1 MTHACV
7 TGLGVHVPTGRI
19 TAAEIARASAL
30 PAAVV
35 RDKLG
40 IHEKPVAAPQ
50 DHPTAMAVRAAH
62 RALEEADVAPQ
73 HIDVVTCITEEY
85 KEYPVWSAGTK
96 LAHELGAT
104 NAYAFDLGQ
113 KCGTAVL
120 AFKLARDLITADPHI
135 DTVLIAGGYRNGDLI
150 DYSDPAVRFMY
161 NLAPGA
167 GAAVIQRDTPGHAI
181 LGSAIRT
188 DGALADDVRVPV
200 GGTKAPSTAYPGADF
215 RLRVPDPAGMKRRL
229 ACRSLHNFQHVIHEA
244 VDRSGART
252 TDIAYLALLHMKR
265 SARDELLARL
275 GLPAARSIY
284 LERYGH
290 MGPVDPIL
298 SLTLARDAGR
308 LQHGDLAVLV
318 AAGIGYVWNALC
330 LRWHAPTRN
339 MAG

>member
-1 MTHACV
+1 
-7 TGLGVHVPTGRI
+7 
-19 TAAEIARASAL
+19 
-30 PAAVV
+30 
-35 RDKLG
+35 
-40 IHEKPVAAPQ
+40 
-50 DHPTAMAVRAAH
+50 
-62 RALEEADVAPQ
+62 
-73 HIDVVTCITEEY
+73 
-85 KEYPVWSAGTK
+85 
-96 LAHELGAT
+96 
-104 NAYAFDLGQ
+104 
-113 KCGTAVL
+113 
-120 AFKLARDLITADPHI
+120 
-135 DTVLIAGGYRNGDLI
+135 
-150 DYSDPAVRFMY
+150 
-161 NLAPGA
+161 
-167 GAAVIQRDTPGHAI
+167 
-181 LGSAIRT
+181 
-188 DGALADDVRVPV
+188 
-200 GGTKAPSTAYPGADF
+200 
-215 RLRVPDPAGMKRRL
+215 MKRRL

-252 TDIAYLALLHMKR
+252 TDIAYLALLHMNR